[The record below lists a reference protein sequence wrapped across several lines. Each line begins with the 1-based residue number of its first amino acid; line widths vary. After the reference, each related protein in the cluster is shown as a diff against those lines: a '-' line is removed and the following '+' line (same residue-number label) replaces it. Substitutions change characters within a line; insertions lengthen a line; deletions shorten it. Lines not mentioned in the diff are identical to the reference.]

1 MLKEAKIMKK
11 YKISAILGTILMG
24 ICSFLACIST
34 NIALINIGNIGLLVS
49 IGIMSYGFSNWQP

>member
-1 MLKEAKIMKK
+1 MKK

-49 IGIMSYGFSNWQP
+49 IGIMSYDFSNWQP